1 MYSLLIDT
9 HDKDVLLVLYK
20 DGKVQDKICKESNM
34 RHSEI
39 TMPSLIELLEKNSV
53 NIRDIDEIF
62 VIVGPG
68 SFTGVRIGVVIAKTI
83 SYLVK
88 VPIKC
93 MLSTDLLYYSDDLNS
108 GIYGISENNGFFVAE
123 YNGVSLK
130 CLNVKYYSTKDY
142 NEKYNNKEV
151 LLDVELNLE
160 NIYKYAS
167 NLENTDSHLVNP
179 VYVKQIEAL
188 K

>member
-34 RHSEI
+34 RHSE
-39 TMPSLIELLEKNSV
+39 KNTV

-93 MLSTDLLYYSDDLNS
+93 MLSTDLLYYSNDLNS
-108 GIYGISENNGFFVAE
+108 GIYGIRENNGFFVAE